1 MFVNFS
7 RLDKFLKEFKIEDL
21 FFILAVKQ
29 QDQENIEEYY
39 NLNSNQRL
47 LESSYLK
54 QIKNGELRL
63 DKKGTEF
70 LRDLGK
76 SDKISDDTEKLCSW
90 LVELYK
96 DREDGIVKNKQE
108 IRRRA
113 QWYSDETGIFQNRL
127 AVLLQCFMQDC
138 YTKESGL
145 TIQEFKEQNPRMC
158 MNNMLDNLF
167 YKPESMFDKHYTL
180 SKSPLNNYLEDNQQY
195 IEEIWRK
202 NNLE

>member
-1 MFVNFS
+1 MFVNFKN
-7 RLDKFLKEFKIEDL
+7 LDKFLKEFKTEDL
-21 FFILAVKQ
+21 FYILAVKQ

-39 NLNSNQRL
+39 SLNTNQKL
-47 LESSYLK
+47 LELKYLK
-54 QIKNGELRL
+54 QLKNGELRL

-76 SDKISDDTEKLCSW
+76 SDEITDDTEKLSLW
-90 LVELYK
+90 LIDLYK
-96 DREDGIVKNKQE
+96 GREDGIVKNKQE
-108 IRRRA
+108 IRRKL
-113 QWYSDETGIFQNRL
+113 QWFSDQTGIYNNRL
-127 AVLLQCFMQDC
+127 AVLLRCFMQDC

-167 YKPESMFDKHYTL
+167 FKPESMFDKHYTL
-180 SKSPLNNYLEDNQQY
+180 SKSPLNNYFEDNQKY
-195 IEEIWRK
+195 IEEVWRK

>member
-108 IRRRA
+108 I
-113 QWYSDETGIFQNRL
+113 
-127 AVLLQCFMQDC
+127 
-138 YTKESGL
+138 
-145 TIQEFKEQNPRMC
+145 
-158 MNNMLDNLF
+158 
-167 YKPESMFDKHYTL
+167 
-180 SKSPLNNYLEDNQQY
+180 
-195 IEEIWRK
+195 
-202 NNLE
+202 

>member
-1 MFVNFS
+1 MYANFNI
-7 RLDKFLKEFKIEDL
+7 LDKFLKEFKLEDL

-29 QDQENIEEYY
+29 QDQENIEEYRGY
-39 NLNSNQRL
+39 NQSKL
-47 LESSYLK
+47 LDLKYLK
-54 QIKNGELRL
+54 TIKNGELRL

-76 SDKISDDTEKLCSW
+76 SDKISEDTEKLSLW
-90 LVELYK
+90 LIELYK
-96 DREDGIVKNKQE
+96 GREDGIVKNKQE
-108 IRRRA
+108 VRRRA
-113 QWYSDETGIFQNRL
+113 QWFSDETGIFQNRL

-167 YKPESMFDKHYTL
+167 FKPETVFDKHYTL
-180 SKSPLNNYLEDNQQY
+180 AKSPLNNYFEDNQQY
-195 IEEIWRK
+195 IEEVWRK